1 MARKASKISIV
12 TIAKELGISPSTISR
27 VLNNR
32 TGVGEETRRAVLEIA
47 RKYDFKL
54 NYPQQH
60 QPLIATVLSSKGG
73 ISNYTSKVLTGVYEY
88 FATHNFRVN
97 TIVLNP
103 EIDTSVLQAMREQQ
117 CAGGILI
124 QPMYFKEQLPEL
136 AASGLPIMEIDSSS
150 GIPEIGFIDNDAYS
164 GAVEL
169 TKHLLSLGHK
179 KIGFL
184 LCWPDSF
191 NHIQRLKGYTDTLT
205 SAGIYNINNLVI
217 SNGDSSV
224 GIGECAGI
232 MLSELLKKEPNVT
245 AVIGVNDDLALGA
258 MHWAIRSGIKIPD
271 DLSIAG
277 FDDNDFCRFVIPEM
291 TSVSHPCREAGFRAA
306 AAVATHIESNGK
318 IPLPKEVLSTKLIPR
333 YSTGQA
339 KKNF

>member
-1 MARKASKISIV
+1 MIIKEICRRKNNTKTFTGTGTNSQVNENTSFYINKLTSIT
-12 TIAKELGISPSTISR
+12 TI
-27 VLNNR
+27 
-32 TGVGEETRRAVLEIA
+32 
-47 RKYDFKL
+47 
-54 NYPQQH
+54 
-60 QPLIATVLSSKGG
+60 
-73 ISNYTSKVLTGVYEY
+73 
-88 FATHNFRVN
+88 
-97 TIVLNP
+97 
-103 EIDTSVLQAMREQQ
+103 
-117 CAGGILI
+117 
-124 QPMYFKEQLPEL
+124 
-136 AASGLPIMEIDSSS
+136 
-150 GIPEIGFIDNDAYS
+150 
-164 GAVEL
+164 
-169 TKHLLSLGHK
+169 HLLCFYILSYH
-179 KIGFL
+179 
-184 LCWPDSF
+184 
-191 NHIQRLKGYTDTLT
+191 
-205 SAGIYNINNLVI
+205 INNLII

-339 KKNF
+339 KKIF